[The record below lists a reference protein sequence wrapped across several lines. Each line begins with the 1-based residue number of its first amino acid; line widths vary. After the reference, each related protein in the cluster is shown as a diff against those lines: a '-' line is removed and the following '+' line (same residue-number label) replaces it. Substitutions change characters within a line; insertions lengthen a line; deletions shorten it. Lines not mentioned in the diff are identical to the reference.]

1 MKLAKYDYFEFGLC
15 GLTLDF
21 FQSENVAI
29 DLGKLQALLSAYG
42 KLQRMIHHF
51 VKLNVNL

>member
-1 MKLAKYDYFEFGLC
+1 MKFAKYYYFEFGLC

-21 FQSENVAI
+21 FLSENVAI